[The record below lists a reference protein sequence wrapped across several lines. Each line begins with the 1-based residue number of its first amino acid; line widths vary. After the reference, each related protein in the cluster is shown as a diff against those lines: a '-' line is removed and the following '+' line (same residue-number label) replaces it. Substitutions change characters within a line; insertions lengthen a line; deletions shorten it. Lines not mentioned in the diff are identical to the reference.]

1 MLTVYSKNTIQ
12 NTYVLQKND
21 IEHFYIK
28 TIQKGLTMYKHLK
41 SATLLICALCV
52 LSLSACDSGKAIA
65 VVDANTILSTGP
77 HAQAAEEEINKAQ
90 AIYQYNLNVIIKKLE
105 TYKNKKQATAY
116 LNSAT
121 QQLQAQLNASRA
133 ATTQALANALNTAIT
148 EIKDDYELILLK
160 NNVLHA
166 SESLDISTLIQ
177 EKYDKETITY
187 PPLPKKVDEPNLPAD
202 SK

>member
-1 MLTVYSKNTIQ
+1 M
-12 NTYVLQKND
+12 
-21 IEHFYIK
+21 EHFYIK
-28 TIQKGLTMYKHLK
+28 TIQKGITMYKRLK

-52 LSLSACDSGKAIA
+52 LSLSACDSGKPIA
-65 VVDANTILSTGP
+65 VVDVNTILSSGP
-77 HAQAAEEEINKAQ
+77 HAQAAEEELNKAQ
-90 AIYQYNLNVIIKKLE
+90 AIYQYNLDVIDKKLE
-105 TYKNKKQATAY
+105 TYKNKEQAAAY
-116 LNSAT
+116 LNAAT
-121 QQLQAQLNASRA
+121 QQLQAQLDASRA
-133 ATTQALANALNTAIT
+133 AVTQALASALNIAII

-187 PPLPKKVDEPNLPAD
+187 PPLPNKIDEPNLPAD